1 MSAWESRTSGL
12 RLVAYGRAYRVRPV
26 GGAWVAS
33 EQGPRGVTREQAF
46 AGHFGRVKA
55 MAAVERWAEAARAAD
70 AAEAEARRVAAFDAA
85 QLALFGD
92 HTQERAESASL
103 LYAPG
108 GTT

>member
-1 MSAWESRTSGL
+1 VSAWESRSSGL

-33 EQGPRGVTREQAF
+33 EQSARGVTRERSF
-46 AGHFGRVKA
+46 CGRAGAV
-55 MAAVERWAEAARAAD
+55 AAVEEWAEAARAAD

-108 GTT
+108 GAP

>member
-1 MSAWESRTSGL
+1 VSAWEARASGL

-33 EQGPRGVTREQAF
+33 EQGPRGVTRERAF
-46 AGHFGRVKA
+46 CGRAGAV
-55 MAAVERWAEAARAAD
+55 AAVEEWAEAARAAD
-70 AAEAEARRVAAFDAA
+70 IAEAEARRVAAFDAA

-103 LYAPG
+103 LYTTG
-108 GTT
+108 GAT